1 MIKPVKRIRRVLHQ
15 IHPIPYRIKI
25 TSPDKSTMH
34 KKLFIEILDQL
45 KKIEDR
51 RDFMQDEIGIDV
63 TVYED
68 SFFRVIENLMKLAF
82 NKEQLGMIRLYLYE
96 LYPDKEWDGTITVKQ
111 GEKDKVVNFKTPID
125 VWNVI
130 INVK

>member
-1 MIKPVKRIRRVLHQ
+1 MIDPKKSISRVLHQ
-15 IHPIPYRIKI
+15 IHPIPFNIKT
-25 TSPDKSTMH
+25 TSPDRSTMH
-34 KKLFIEILDQL
+34 KKLFIQIIDQL
-45 KKIEDR
+45 KKIEER

-82 NKEQLGMIRLYLYE
+82 NKEQLSMIKLYLYD
-96 LYPDKEWDGTITVKQ
+96 LYPDKEWDGTITVKE
-111 GEKDKVVNFKTPID
+111 GDKDKVVKFKTPID

>member
-1 MIKPVKRIRRVLHQ
+1 MIEPKKRIRRALHAL
-15 IHPIPYRIKI
+15 HPIPFRIKI
-25 TSPDKSTMH
+25 TRPDRSIMH
-34 KKLFIEILDQL
+34 KKLFIQILDQL
-45 KKIEDR
+45 KKIEER

-82 NKEQLGMIRLYLYE
+82 NEEQLSMIKLYLYD
-96 LYPDKEWDGTITVKQ
+96 LYPDKDWDGTITVKE
-111 GEKDKVVNFKTPID
+111 GDKDKVVNFKTPVD

>member
-1 MIKPVKRIRRVLHQ
+1 MIEPKKRIRRVLHE
-15 IHPIPYRIKI
+15 IHPIRFRIKA
-25 TSPDKSTMH
+25 TAPDKSTMH
-34 KKLFIEILDQL
+34 KKLFIQILDQL
-45 KKIEDR
+45 KKIEER
-51 RDFMQDEIGIDV
+51 RDFMQDEIGMVV

-82 NKEQLGMIRLYLYE
+82 NEEQLSMIRLYLYD
-96 LYPDKEWDGTITVKQ
+96 LRLDNDWDGTITVKQ
-111 GEKDKVVNFKTPID
+111 GDKDKVVNFKTPID

>member
-1 MIKPVKRIRRVLHQ
+1 MIEHKKKISKVLHQ
-15 IHPIPYRIKI
+15 LHPIKFRIK
-25 TSPDKSTMH
+25 TTTQNRSAMH
-34 KKLFIEILDQL
+34 KRLFIEILDQL
-45 KKIEDR
+45 KKIEER

-68 SFFRVIENLMKLAF
+68 SFFRVIENLMNLAF
-82 NKEQLGMIRLYLYE
+82 NQEQLKMIKMYLYD
-96 LYPDKEWDGTITVKQ
+96 LNLDKEWDGTITVKQ
-111 GEKDKVVNFKTPID
+111 GDKDKVVKFKTPVD

>member
-1 MIKPVKRIRRVLHQ
+1 MIEYKKKISKVLHQ
-15 IHPIPYRIKI
+15 LHPIKFRII
-25 TSPDKSTMH
+25 TTTPDRSTMH
-34 KKLFIEILDQL
+34 KRLFIEILDQL
-45 KKIEDR
+45 KKIEER

-68 SFFRVIENLMKLAF
+68 SFFTVIENLMNLAF
-82 NKEQLGMIRLYLYE
+82 NQEQLKMIRLYLYD
-96 LYPDKEWDGTITVKQ
+96 LNLDKEWDGTITVKQ
-111 GEKDKVVNFKTPID
+111 GDVDKVVKFKTPID

>member
-1 MIKPVKRIRRVLHQ
+1 MIEHKKKISKVLHQ
-15 IHPIPYRIKI
+15 LHPIKFRIK
-25 TSPDKSTMH
+25 TTTPNRSAMH
-34 KKLFIEILDQL
+34 KRLFIEILDQL
-45 KKIEDR
+45 KKIEER

-68 SFFRVIENLMKLAF
+68 SFFRVIENLMNLAF
-82 NKEQLGMIRLYLYE
+82 NQEQLKMIKMYLYD
-96 LYPDKEWDGTITVKQ
+96 LNLDKEWDGTITVKQ
-111 GEKDKVVNFKTPID
+111 GDKDKVVKFKTPVD